1 MTDTTQEPTVAVPH
15 DEIVAYRTTILG
27 LIGTVELCLRGMNPT
42 SAKELIQLVGILA
55 IAKDGMSLGMQTVNK
70 SIAEHPEVMD
80 AKTSTAMQSAIDRIT
95 AQVKS

>member
-1 MTDTTQEPTVAVPH
+1 MTDTTQEPTVAVTH

-27 LIGTVELCLRGMNPT
+27 LVATVELCLRGMNPT
-42 SAKELIQLVGILA
+42 SAQELIKLYRILA
-55 IAKDGMSLGMQTVNK
+55 IAKEGMALGMHTVNK

-80 AKTSTAMQSAIDRIT
+80 AKTSTAMESAIDRIT